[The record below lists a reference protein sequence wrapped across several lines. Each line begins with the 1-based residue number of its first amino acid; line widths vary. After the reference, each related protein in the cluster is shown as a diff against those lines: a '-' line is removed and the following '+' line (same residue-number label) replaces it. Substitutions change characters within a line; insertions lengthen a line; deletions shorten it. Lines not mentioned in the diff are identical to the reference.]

1 MDKLNAKTHLIL
13 SYLYQLRALSYNEI
27 KEFIIPD
34 LSESY
39 ADKILKSLVKDEYI
53 EKTGY
58 FKENS
63 FYQIKQKGIKYLDS
77 YGLISVG
84 TNTSR
89 SIPLL
94 LQANQIRINERV
106 VEHQMNL
113 NHFVLRRAKEKEFE
127 YYDEKYM
134 SKLVVGARPDGAI
147 VEDKIYFLEMDMNTE
162 KEKALNE
169 KWKQYRTFL
178 TSDNFYRLDKDILG
192 LFILGGGVT
201 DTSMRRTYLRK
212 QILKMLPDLLSN
224 KFNFI
229 IGTEDKL
236 LGHLNNSYKRQ
247 IAEAFSGW
255 GYKISKGEFS
265 NGAFSNFTF
274 DFYIIKLSDE
284 GKLLSR
290 DGETEEY
297 IIDDITDGNLYSLL
311 KLSSI
316 ASIESSFMYKYKRH
330 IKYIAV
336 VESEK
341 DAEAICKE
349 LELYNENIF
358 FTTPSRLKEESIN
371 TALFQID
378 NMGKR
383 WHFSGDNLKIRI
395 NE

>member
-1 MDKLNAKTHLIL
+1 MDKLNAKAHLIL
-13 SYLYQLRALSYNEI
+13 SYLYQLRVLSYNEI

-63 FYQIKQKGIKYLDS
+63 SYQIKQKGIKYLDS

-247 IAEAFSGW
+247 IAETFGGW

-274 DFYIIKLSDE
+274 DFYIVKLSDE

-290 DGETEEY
+290 DGEAEEY
-297 IIDDITDGNLYSLL
+297 IIDDLTDGNLYSLL

-336 VESEK
+336 VESEE
-341 DAEAICKE
+341 DAETICKE
-349 LELYNENIF
+349 LEIYNENIF
-358 FTTPSRLKEESIN
+358 FTTPSRLKEKSIN

>member
-1 MDKLNAKTHLIL
+1 MDKLNAKAHLIL
-13 SYLYQLRALSYNEI
+13 SYLYQLRVLSYNEI

-39 ADKILKSLVKDEYI
+39 AEKILKSLVKDEYI

-63 FYQIKQKGIKYLDS
+63 SYQIKQKGIRHLDS

-84 TNTSR
+84 TNTSQ

-106 VEHQMNL
+106 VEHQINL

-224 KFNFI
+224 RFNFI

-236 LGHLNNSYKRQ
+236 LEHLNNSYKRQ
-247 IAEAFSGW
+247 IIEAFNDW
-255 GYKISKGEFS
+255 GYKISKGEFN
-265 NGAFSNFTF
+265 NGAFSSFTF
-274 DFYIIKLSDE
+274 DFYITKLSDE

-297 IIDDITDGNLYSLL
+297 IIDDLTDGNLYSLL

-341 DAEAICKE
+341 DAETICKE